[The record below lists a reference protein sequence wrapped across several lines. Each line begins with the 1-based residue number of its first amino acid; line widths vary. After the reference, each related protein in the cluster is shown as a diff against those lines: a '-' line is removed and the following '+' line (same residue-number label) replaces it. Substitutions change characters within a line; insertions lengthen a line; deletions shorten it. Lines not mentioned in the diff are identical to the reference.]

1 MSKAIITNRKAYR
14 DYEVLESIESG
25 IELKGSEV
33 KSLRAGKI
41 NLDDS
46 FARPVRSPMARGATS
61 NGARAEKEELFLYNA
76 HISHYTEASYLN
88 VDPDRPRKLLLHK
101 NQIQRIIGKLTQKGL
116 TLVPL
121 KIYFNDRGF
130 VKVDLALCKGKKLYD
145 KRESIKR
152 RETDREMRR
161 VVKNRRK

>member
-1 MSKAIITNRKAYR
+1 MSKSIITNRKAYR
-14 DYEVLESIESG
+14 DYEILESLEGG

-46 FARPVRSPMARGATS
+46 FARAD
-61 NGARAEKEELFLYNA
+61 KEEIFLYNA

-101 NQIQRIIGKLTQKGL
+101 NQIIRIIGKLTQRGL

-130 VKVDLALCKGKKLYD
+130 VKIDLALCKGKKLYD
-145 KRESIKR
+145 KRQSIKR
-152 RETDREMRR
+152 RETDLEIRREI
-161 VVKNRRK
+161 KNRRR